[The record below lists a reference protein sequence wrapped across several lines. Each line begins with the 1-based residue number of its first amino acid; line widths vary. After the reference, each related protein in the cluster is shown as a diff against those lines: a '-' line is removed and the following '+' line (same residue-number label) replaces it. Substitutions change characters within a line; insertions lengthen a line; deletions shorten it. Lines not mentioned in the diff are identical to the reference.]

1 MPNQISIQSYKTKI
15 GELLLGSFDGKLCLL
30 DYKYRK
36 MRAAVD
42 NRIKT
47 GLDAEFTEQDNE
59 LLETTRLQ
67 IDEYLKGNRTKFELP
82 LLTVGTDFQK
92 SVWNALLEIPYGSTS
107 TYLQLAKSLNHEKAV
122 RAVASAN
129 GANSLSIVIPCH
141 RIIESNGGLG
151 GYAGGIPIK
160 KRLLE
165 LERTDHALSDDQ
177 KYDFIGSK
185 DKKHNG
191 SFFTAV
197 KTTGIYCLPSCSA
210 RKPKRENVVFYDTKE
225 EAILNGFRACKVCKP

>member
-1 MPNQISIQSYKTKI
+1 
-15 GELLLGSFDGKLCLL
+15 
-30 DYKYRK
+30 
-36 MRAAVD
+36 
-42 NRIKT
+42 
-47 GLDAEFTEQDNE
+47 
-59 LLETTRLQ
+59 
-67 IDEYLKGNRTKFELP
+67 
-82 LLTVGTDFQK
+82 VGTDFQK
-92 SVWNALLEIPYGSTS
+92 SVWNALLAIPYGSTS

-165 LERTDHALSDDQ
+165 LERSDHTLSDDQ

-185 DKKHNG
+185 DKKYNG

-210 RKPKRENVVFYDTKE
+210 RTPTRENVVFYDTKE

>member
-1 MPNQISIQSYKTKI
+1 
-15 GELLLGSFDGKLCLL
+15 
-30 DYKYRK
+30 

-47 GLDAEFTEQDNE
+47 GLNAEFTEQDNE

-165 LERTDHALSDDQ
+165 LERSDHTLSDDQ

-185 DKKHNG
+185 DKKYNG

>member
-1 MPNQISIQSYKTKI
+1 
-15 GELLLGSFDGKLCLL
+15 
-30 DYKYRK
+30 

-47 GLDAEFTEQDNE
+47 GLNAEFTEQDNE

-92 SVWNALLEIPYGSTS
+92 SVWSALLEIPYGSTS
-107 TYLQLAKSLNHEKAV
+107 TYLELAKSLNHEKAV

-165 LERTDHALSDDQ
+165 LERIDHTLSDDQ

-185 DKKHNG
+185 DKKYNG

-210 RKPKRENVVFYDTKE
+210 RKPKKENVVFYDTKE

>member
-1 MPNQISIQSYKTKI
+1 
-15 GELLLGSFDGKLCLL
+15 
-30 DYKYRK
+30 

-47 GLDAEFTEQDNE
+47 GLNAEFTEQDNE

-141 RIIESNGGLG
+141 RIIESNGGLRWICG
-151 GYAGGIPIK
+151 WNTDKETPARTRT
-160 KRLLE
+160 KRPYVE
-165 LERTDHALSDDQ
+165 
-177 KYDFIGSK
+177 
-185 DKKHNG
+185 
-191 SFFTAV
+191 
-197 KTTGIYCLPSCSA
+197 
-210 RKPKRENVVFYDTKE
+210 
-225 EAILNGFRACKVCKP
+225 

>member
-1 MPNQISIQSYKTKI
+1 VPNQISIQSYKTKI
-15 GELLLGSFDGKLCLL
+15 GELLLGSFDDKLCLL

-47 GLDAEFTEQDNE
+47 GLNAEFTEQNNE

-129 GANSLSIVIPCH
+129 GANSLCIVIPCH

-165 LERTDHALSDDQ
+165 LERSDHTLSDDQ

-185 DKKHNG
+185 DKKYNG

-210 RKPKRENVVFYDTKE
+210 RKPKRENVFFYDTKE

>member
-1 MPNQISIQSYKTKI
+1 
-15 GELLLGSFDGKLCLL
+15 
-30 DYKYRK
+30 

-47 GLDAEFTEQDNE
+47 GLNAEFTEQNNE
-59 LLETTRLQ
+59 LLEITRLQ

-82 LLTVGTDFQK
+82 LLTVGTEFQK
-92 SVWNALLEIPYGSTS
+92 SVWNALLGIPYGSTS
-107 TYLQLAKSLNHEKAV
+107 TYLELAKSLNNEKAV

-165 LERTDHALSDDQ
+165 LERSDHTLSDDQ

-185 DKKHNG
+185 NKKYNG

>member
-1 MPNQISIQSYKTKI
+1 
-15 GELLLGSFDGKLCLL
+15 
-30 DYKYRK
+30 

-47 GLDAEFTEQDNE
+47 GLNAEFTEQDNE

-82 LLTVGTDFQK
+82 LLTVGTNFQK

-165 LERTDHALSDDQ
+165 LERSDHTLSDDQ

-185 DKKHNG
+185 DKKYNG

>member
-1 MPNQISIQSYKTKI
+1 
-15 GELLLGSFDGKLCLL
+15 
-30 DYKYRK
+30 

-47 GLDAEFTEQDNE
+47 GLNAEFTEQNNE
-59 LLETTRLQ
+59 ILETTRLQ

-82 LLTVGTDFQK
+82 RLTVGTYFQK

-165 LERTDHALSDDQ
+165 LERSDHTLSDDQ

-185 DKKHNG
+185 DKKYNG

>member
-1 MPNQISIQSYKTKI
+1 
-15 GELLLGSFDGKLCLL
+15 
-30 DYKYRK
+30 

-47 GLDAEFTEQDNE
+47 GLNAEFTEQDNE

-107 TYLQLAKSLNHEKAV
+107 TYLELAKSLNHEKAV

-165 LERTDHALSDDQ
+165 LERIDHTLSDDQ

-185 DKKHNG
+185 DKKYNG

-210 RKPKRENVVFYDTKE
+210 RKPKRENIVFYDTKE
-225 EAILNGFRACKVCKP
+225 EAILSGFRACKVCKP